1 MKNLLAVAL
10 ISGAFILVVGCG
22 SDKKPAASTEVKDA
36 AAAPAAVSDQAK
48 AVTSSDKPA
57 VETPVAGSAK
67 STAPAV
73 PAVEK
78 AGTPATTSTKPAPYG
93 VGTKAPYGI
102 GPAASP
108 GTAGDTISDAS
119 IKNWMGAIGDF
130 QKLGAKMDKTNTAS
144 DPNGAAAMAMA
155 TSTEKDASNIAT
167 KYGFK
172 DMNEFG
178 EVSKRIMAGT
188 LYIAMKQSLDT
199 ALKDMPA
206 DQKAMVMAAMGTQSK
221 QIEQFKQ
228 QVTQLGVTDKDL
240 NVIARNL
247 PTIQKFLDADSG
259 KAEE

>member
-1 MKNLLAVAL
+1 MKNPLAVAL

-22 SDKKPAASTEVKDA
+22 GDKKPAASKEVTEA
-36 AAAPAAVSDQAK
+36 PAAPDAVSDQAK

-67 STAPAV
+67 ATAPAT

-78 AGTPATTSTKPAPYG
+78 AGAPAPSTGKTPYG
-93 VGTKAPYGI
+93 VGGTTKAPYGI

-108 GTAGDTISDAS
+108 GTAGDTITDAS
-119 IKNWMGAIGDF
+119 IKNWMGAMGDF
-130 QKLGAKMDKTNTAS
+130 QKLGQKLDKSNT
-144 DPNGAAAMAMA
+144 DPNSTVAMAMA
-155 TSTEKDASNIAT
+155 MSTEKDASNIAT

-178 EVSKRIMAGT
+178 EVSKRIMSAV
-188 LYIAMKQSLDT
+188 LYITIKQSLDT

-206 DQKAMVMAAMGTQSK
+206 DQKAMVIAAMGTQSK

-240 NVIARNL
+240 NVIAKNL
-247 PTIQKFLDADSG
+247 PTIQKFLDMEP
-259 KAEE
+259 AEKTE